1 MPSLAKTVPK
11 METGQSKPALAI
23 KTEEFAERREFVR
36 RSMLRAN
43 RAVAVI
49 LGVVVL
55 LGAAM
60 VYSGFRSS
68 RNQAR
73 AENAETEATE
83 RLWKAS
89 LAQARA
95 ENLSTKAGHRAAAL
109 EAVRTAAKIRPS
121 LELRNEAIAALSQ
134 RDLVPERQ
142 WPIKP
147 NSYGVVF
154 DPDLKHYVARYEPT
168 VLSLYRIEDN
178 AHVRDFPMPFT
189 YPKGANVGDFQFST
203 TGKYL
208 IIRYNGGGLTQWDP
222 HTGKLLR
229 IISADPRMVN
239 YSWPLSFSADDRLMG
254 LAMQGREG
262 TQFVYDLEKGEVRP
276 LPAFPEKLKYR
287 GGGNYARLSPRGDL
301 LAGWADD
308 TVYVF
313 DAVTGALRSTVKGP
327 SPVQMA
333 TWDRQGQR
341 LAFNCDNL
349 SLFTW
354 EPQSSRVVQLGG
366 TALLPWLQDFSQDGT
381 LLMTSGQDGVARLW
395 DVVSARLLCEMKG
408 VLAGWMSSDGRRIAG
423 AVPGQ
428 SAGTWRI
435 EQPAAMKLLQ
445 GAWVNRAS
453 VWKQDLSPDGRFAVW
468 ATPWWSASLGYELM
482 DLERGTSITVPT
494 KESVNAGFR
503 PGHAQ
508 LWTTGGDCLYLRAL
522 PRDGLPDA
530 ADLEASRETIPLPKG
545 FWVTSASFSADGRYA
560 VLTGLTRVL
569 LVVDLTAPEKP
580 VTLEPV
586 YVHTGTPPGPASP
599 TGGGPIA
606 MSPDGRWVVA
616 GAGVDRGQPVVWDA
630 RTGKI
635 ATRLDCGTG
644 FVTFSPD
651 GRFLSVVGQNR
662 FLCFSAN
669 NWKLL
674 WERRRDPLL
683 AYNGIATFTGDSSLI
698 ACNMGTS
705 RVEFFTTAGEPV
717 AAWDF
722 RDLNLI
728 TGLRFAADG
737 QRLFAGGMEGRMASV
752 DMKALRQ
759 NLGALGLDW
768 PLPANASVPAPT
780 AGSAWLPALLG
791 LLPVGIAAAL
801 GAMVLRRQRRLTG
814 EFVETTE
821 LAARRTQE
829 LAAERE
835 VGELKS
841 RFVTTVSHEFRTP
854 LGITMSAVELLR
866 HYEDRLPKEEKAQ
879 LFDDIHTATKNMAA
893 LMEQVLV
900 LGRVDAGKLAYKPG
914 PLDLDALARKLAD
927 ESLSATNRKCPIEWS
942 AENDLSGAHADEA
955 LLRHILTNLLSNGV
969 KYSPA
974 ATPVLFS
981 ARREGP
987 MAVFTVKDSGIGIPD
1002 KDLPHLFEAFH
1013 RGSNVGD
1020 IPGTGL
1026 GLVIIKRCA
1035 ELHGGSIQVKSAPGA
1050 GTTFTVRI
1058 PAWD

>member
-1 MPSLAKTVPK
+1 MRSLAETVPE
-11 METGQSKPALAI
+11 MEPGQSKPALAI
-23 KTEEFAERREFVR
+23 RTEEFAERREFVR

-49 LGVVVL
+49 LGVVLL

-60 VYSGFRSS
+60 VYAGFRSS

-73 AENAETEATE
+73 AEQAETEATE
-83 RLWKAS
+83 RLWNAS

-95 ENLSTKAGHRAAAL
+95 ENLSTKIGHREAAL
-109 EAVRTAAKIRPS
+109 EAVRTAAQIRPS
-121 LELRNEAIAALSQ
+121 LELRNEAIAALAQ

-142 WPIKP
+142 WPMKP
-147 NSYGVVF
+147 NSYGFVF
-154 DPDLKHYVARYEPT
+154 DPDLKHYVTRYEET
-168 VLSLYRIEDN
+168 VLSMYRMEDN

-239 YSWPLSFSADDRLMG
+239 YSWPLSFTADDRLMG

-262 TQFVYDLEKGEVRP
+262 TQFVYDLEKGEVRS

-341 LAFNCDNL
+341 LAFTCDNL
-349 SLFTW
+349 SLLTW
-354 EPQSSRVVQLGG
+354 ERQSGRVVQLGG

-381 LLMTSGQDGVARLW
+381 LLMTAGQDGVTRLW

-408 VLAGWMSSDGRRIAG
+408 VLAGWMSSDGRRLAAG
-423 AVPGQ
+423 VPGQ
-428 SAGTWRI
+428 SVGSWRV
-435 EQPAAMKLLQ
+435 EQPAAMKSLQ
-445 GAWVNRAS
+445 GAWVRRAT
-453 VWKQDLSPDGRFAVW
+453 VWKHDLSLDGRFAVW
-468 ATPWWSASLGYELM
+468 AAPYWSASFGYELL
-482 DLERGTSITVPT
+482 DLERGTSLTVPT
-494 KESVNAGFR
+494 KESVSAGFR
-503 PGHAQ
+503 PGHDQ
-508 LWTTGGDCLYLRAL
+508 LCTTGGDRLHLHAL

-530 ADLEASRETIPLPKG
+530 AALEATRETIPLPKG
-545 FWVTSASFSADGRYA
+545 FWATSVSFSGDGRYA
-560 VLTGLTRVL
+560 VVTGLTRAL
-569 LVVDLTAPEKP
+569 LVVDFTAPENP

-586 YVHTGTPPGPASP
+586 YVHSGTPPGPASP

-616 GAGVDRGQPVVWDA
+616 GANVDRGRPVVWDA

-635 ATRLDCGTG
+635 AARLDCGTG

-662 FLCFSAN
+662 FLCFSASD
-669 NWKLL
+669 WKPL

-698 ACNMGTS
+698 ACSMGTS

-728 TGLRFAADG
+728 TGLRFSADG
-737 QRLFAGGMEGRMASV
+737 RRLFTGGMEGRMASV
-752 DMKALRQ
+752 DMKTLRQ
-759 NLGALGLDW
+759 NLGTLGLDW
-768 PLPANASVPAPT
+768 PLSASASAPAASTGNAWV
-780 AGSAWLPALLG
+780 PALLG
-791 LLPVGIAAAL
+791 LIPVGIAAAL

-835 VGELKS
+835 VSELKS

-866 HYEDRLPKEEKAQ
+866 HYEDRLPHEEKKQ
-879 LFDDIHTATKNMAA
+879 LFDDIHTSTKNMAG

-900 LGRVDAGKLAYKPG
+900 LGRVDAGKLAYKPA
-914 PLDLDALARKLAD
+914 LCDLDAFARKLID
-927 ESLSATNRKCPIEWS
+927 ESLSATNRRCPIEWT
-942 AENDLSGAHADEA
+942 AENDLSTAHADEA
-955 LLRHILTNLLSNGV
+955 LLRHIFTNLLSNGV
-969 KYSPA
+969 KYSPPG
-974 ATPVLFS
+974 ATVHFR
-981 ARREGP
+981 ARREGL
-987 MAVFTVKDSGIGIPD
+987 MAVFTLQDSGIGIPEA
-1002 KDLPHLFEAFH
+1002 DLPTLFEAFH

-1026 GLVIIKRCA
+1026 GLVISKRCA
-1035 ELHGGSIQVKSAPGA
+1035 ELHGGSIQVKSAPGE

-1058 PAWD
+1058 PAW